1 MLNRQRDGLIRVLRA
16 MGGDIA
22 VTNERQASGEIVAD
36 LRVRYGPLKAVNVVP
51 ETAPDMIDEF
61 PALAVAAAAA
71 EGTSHMAG
79 LAELRVK
86 ESDRLAAMEN
96 GLKANGVQVEAGD
109 DWLRVTGGPIVGGA
123 RVKTHHDHRIA
134 MAFLCLGLIAEQP
147 VTVDDRTMIA
157 TSFPQFFDLMRD
169 LGAQI
174 D

>member
-1 MLNRQRDGLIRVLRA
+1 MAALEGAQTSTCFGGASDEVCPSWTQRSDASARGKGCA
-16 MGGDIA
+16 GSDSDPAGG
-22 VTNERQASGEIVAD
+22 
-36 LRVRYGPLKAVNVVP
+36 
-51 ETAPDMIDEF
+51 
-61 PALAVAAAAA
+61 LAVAAAAA

-86 ESDRLAAMEN
+86 ESDRLAAMEV
-96 GLKANGVQVEAGD
+96 GLKANRVRVEAGD
-109 DWLRVTGGPIVGGA
+109 DWLRVTGGPIAGGA

-147 VTVDDRTMIA
+147 VTVDDQTMIA

-174 D
+174 G

>member
-1 MLNRQRDGLIRVLRA
+1 M
-16 MGGDIA
+16 
-22 VTNERQASGEIVAD
+22 
-36 LRVRYGPLKAVNVVP
+36 
-51 ETAPDMIDEF
+51 
-61 PALAVAAAAA
+61 A
-71 EGTSHMAG
+71 E
-79 LAELRVK
+79 LAELVVK
-86 ESDRLAAMEN
+86 ESDRLAAMEV
-96 GLKANGVQVEAGD
+96 GLKANRVQVEAGD

>member
-1 MLNRQRDGLIRVLRA
+1 
-16 MGGDIA
+16 
-22 VTNERQASGEIVAD
+22 
-36 LRVRYGPLKAVNVVP
+36 
-51 ETAPDMIDEF
+51 
-61 PALAVAAAAA
+61 
-71 EGTSHMAG
+71 MAG

-86 ESDRLAAMEN
+86 ESDRLAAMEA